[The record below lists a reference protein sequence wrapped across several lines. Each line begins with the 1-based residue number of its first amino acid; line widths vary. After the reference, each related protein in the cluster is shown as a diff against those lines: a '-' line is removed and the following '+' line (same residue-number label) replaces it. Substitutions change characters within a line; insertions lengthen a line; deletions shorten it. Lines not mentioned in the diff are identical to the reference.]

1 MMYQVKRLGKAVA
14 RYLIILAIASCYLK
28 IYRKDYFME
37 IKLKLIYIK
46 VDFRNKKV
54 VIRLE
59 INLAR

>member
-1 MMYQVKRLGKAVA
+1 
-14 RYLIILAIASCYLK
+14 
-28 IYRKDYFME
+28 ME